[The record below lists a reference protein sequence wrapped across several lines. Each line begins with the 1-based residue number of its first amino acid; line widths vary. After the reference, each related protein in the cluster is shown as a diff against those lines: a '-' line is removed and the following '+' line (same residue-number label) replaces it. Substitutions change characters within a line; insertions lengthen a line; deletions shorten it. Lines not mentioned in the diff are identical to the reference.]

1 MDERQEVAG
10 AAARFVLND
19 RGAVVRAATAISLM
33 LLTAAA
39 LWPATLSL
47 AERWNDT
54 VYRTYTHGWLI
65 AAIVLWLLWRER
77 SRMGIP
83 KPFLPGVLLLVGFGL
98 IWLIA
103 FRAGLQ
109 IVYQGLLPIIAA
121 SALLTCFGWR
131 AARSMAFAV
140 AYAYLAIP
148 VFDALL
154 PLLQWLS
161 VFAVRFMLRITSIPA
176 YFESNTFALPSGTFE
191 IADGCSGLHFFIVAL
206 SLSLLHGEINRDRLG
221 MRIRLVAFA
230 LVLAV
235 LTNWLRIYILVVV
248 GHLSEMQHYLVAT
261 EHYSFGWYLFAGVMT
276 IYFLVTRRWPL
287 SADTVEAHETAKA
300 PAAAMPVLGVSLAA
314 IGVLLPSL
322 LLLGDAN
329 QASAQSL
336 QSLQPRTPAGWQAAE
351 LESVDWRPKFAAA
364 DQERFMEFRSD
375 TAVVQTYTA
384 LYAQQRQGKEVVGY
398 GNSPLGEGWRVL
410 AATPSVAPPAWT
422 ELQIE
427 GTSGERWLLWYA
439 NRLDERW
446 YASPLRMQLD
456 YGLRSIAGAPAAGAL
471 LVRVRCMA
479 DECAAARESLRRFA
493 AASWN

>member
-1 MDERQEVAG
+1 MDERQGVAG
-10 AAARFVLND
+10 AAARFAPDN
-19 RGAVVRAATAISLM
+19 RGAVIRASTAIGLM

-77 SRMGIP
+77 SRIGAP
-83 KPFLPGVLLLVGFGL
+83 KPFLPGVLLLAGFGL
-98 IWLIA
+98 VWLIA
-103 FRAGLQ
+103 LRAGLQ

-131 AARSMAFAV
+131 AARPMAFAV

-148 VFDALL
+148 IFDALL

-176 YFESNTFALPSGTFE
+176 YFDSKTFQLPSGTFE

-206 SLSLLHGEINRDRLG
+206 ALSLLHGEINRDRLG

-230 LVLAV
+230 LTLAV

-287 SADTVEAHETAKA
+287 SPEAAQSGATEQP
-300 PAAAMPVLGVSLAA
+300 PANAMPTLGVSLAA

-322 LLLGDAN
+322 LLLGDTN

-336 QSLQPRTPAGWQAAE
+336 QALQPQTPPGWQATE
-351 LESVDWRPKFAAA
+351 FESADWRPKFAAA
-364 DQERFMEFRSD
+364 DLEQFREFRSD
-375 TAVVQTYTA
+375 TAVVQTFTA

-398 GNSPLGEGWRVL
+398 GNSASGEGWRVL
-410 AATPSVAPPAWT
+410 GTTRQVAPPAWT
-422 ELQIE
+422 ELE
-427 GTSGERWLLWYA
+427 VESMSGERWLLWSA
-439 NRLDERW
+439 SRLDERW

-456 YGLRSIAGAPAAGAL
+456 YGLRSITGAPAAGAL
-471 LVRVRCMA
+471 LVRARCTE
-479 DECAAARESLRRFA
+479 DECDAARESLRGFA